1 MSGPLEFEIQ
11 EDENRTE
18 TPFLQRPV
26 LVTPRQIPLTQRTVV
41 RFIGLGALLAVP
53 PVAID
58 LATISPE
65 DINVLLPEALFFYPP
80 VALCAKVAC
89 HLAPLAMLTVLASRG
104 ATPYWAYSIVVYVE
118 PVFQAANS
126 WNAGLQAWLVFGNVP
141 LISAVQ
147 IFLFVRHG
155 FAAMIALRFVFYLF
169 WHLIWGSIRLF
180 LLF

>member
-1 MSGPLEFEIQ
+1 MLFSSAPCAGDASTNTSNTADCREVHRSR
-11 EDENRTE
+11 RTSRC
-18 TPFLQRPV
+18 TSS
-26 LVTPRQIPLTQRTVV
+26 
-41 RFIGLGALLAVP
+41 
-53 PVAID
+53 AID
-58 LATISPE
+58 LATIFPE

-104 ATPYWAYSIVVYVE
+104 ATPYWAYAVVVYVE

-126 WNAGLQAWLVFGNVP
+126 WDAGLQAWLVFGNVL

-155 FAAMIALRFVFYLF
+155 FAAMIALRLVFYLF
-169 WHLIWGSIRLF
+169 WHLIWGSIRHF